1 MSVQN
6 TTTTRDILFLLY
18 YISYH
23 TRVFSYIR
31 TILLCCT
38 ALLER
43 IDLCERSVGLSI
55 PTPVT
60 SSL

>member
-6 TTTTRDILFLLY
+6 TTTTRDILFDFLLY

-23 TRVFSYIR
+23 TRVFSYIM

-43 IDLCERSVGLSI
+43 IDLC
-55 PTPVT
+55 
-60 SSL
+60 